1 MTYKVIITGANNFVG
16 EGILLACLDDTSI
29 SEILLVSRWKNPIQH
44 PKVKQVLIPDFLN
57 LDDFEKEL
65 TGYDACFYCASVDS
79 MYLSEHIYKQ
89 IVFDITLNFAVKLL
103 MLNPDIKFN
112 YLSHS
117 KADRT
122 ETSKLAS
129 ARMIGRTED
138 ALNKLLFKRLHH
150 FRPGWIKPLQSQ
162 KVFGFRRKFKKFLHP
177 FAEILMPNK
186 VVTMK
191 QIAAAM
197 INVLVKEY
205 PERTIRSKDIKFLEK
220 RHYDKLYQVN
230 KFSSD
235 AFDL

>member
-16 EGILLACLDDTSI
+16 EGILLECLEDAYI
-29 SEILLVSRWKNPIQH
+29 SEILLVSRWENPIKH
-44 PKVKQVLIPDFLN
+44 PKVRQLIIPDFLD
-57 LDDFEKEL
+57 LDGFDEML
-65 TGYDACFYCASVDS
+65 TGFDACFYCASIDS

-89 IVFDITLNFAVKLL
+89 IIFDITLNFAVKLL

-138 ALNKLLFKRLHH
+138 ALNKLSFKRLHH
-150 FRPGWIKPLQSQ
+150 FRPGWILPLHSQ

-177 FAEILMPNK
+177 FAEIFMPNK

-191 QIAAAM
+191 QIASAM

-205 PERTIRSKDIKFLEK
+205 PERTIRSKDIKFLQK

-230 KFSSD
+230 KFSTD

>member
-16 EGILLACLDDTSI
+16 EGILLQCLQDASI
-29 SEILLVSRWKNPIQH
+29 SEILLVSRWHNPLVH
-44 PKVKQVLIPDFLN
+44 PKVKQAIIPDFLD
-57 LDDFEKEL
+57 LDSFDEVL
-65 TGYDACFYCASVDS
+65 TGYDACFYCASIDS

-89 IVFDITLNFAVKLL
+89 IVFDITLNFAVKIL
-103 MLNPDIKFN
+103 MLNPEIKFN

-138 ALNKLLFKRLHH
+138 ALNKLQFKRLNH
-150 FRPGWIKPLQSQ
+150 FRPGWIKPLETQ

-197 INVLVKEY
+197 INVLAKEY

-230 KFSSD
+230 KFSPD
-235 AFDL
+235 TLDL